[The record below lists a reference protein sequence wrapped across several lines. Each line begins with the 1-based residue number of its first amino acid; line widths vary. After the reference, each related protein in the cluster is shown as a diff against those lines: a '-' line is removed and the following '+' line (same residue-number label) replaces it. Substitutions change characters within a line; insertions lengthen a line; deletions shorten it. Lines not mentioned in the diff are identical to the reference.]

1 MTRQTATL
9 PTKYIICNVYK
20 NFKLSYVKD
29 INLITTH
36 TTWTYTYTNHRG
48 KDGSRRLRGSL
59 GGVMGE
65 EGSVEDTGDEVL
77 RLFEWQGK
85 RVVALAKAR
94 TLEEDRGNMDQ
105 STW

>member
-1 MTRQTATL
+1 
-9 PTKYIICNVYK
+9 
-20 NFKLSYVKD
+20 
-29 INLITTH
+29 
-36 TTWTYTYTNHRG
+36 
-48 KDGSRRLRGSL
+48 
-59 GGVMGE
+59 MGE

-85 RVVALAKAR
+85 GVVALAKAR